1 MLQSRL
7 AAPVLTLALAV
18 GACAPADAQIIA
30 QADLSALCSHPN
42 SDGPGEPAGAF
53 REFLA
58 TRPTPDAVRQRHPAL
73 RVVLPGQPTTMEFRR
88 DCRRFFVTLD
98 AEGRVTGGRFN

>member
-1 MLQSRL
+1 MLRFGL
-7 AAPVLTLALAV
+7 AAPVLTVALAV
-18 GACAPADAQIIA
+18 GAGWPAGAQRIV
-30 QADLSALCSHPN
+30 QADLSALCVHPGN
-42 SDGPGEPAGAF
+42 DGPGEPAGAF

-58 TRPTPDAVRQRHPAL
+58 TRPTPDALRQRHPAL

>member
-1 MLQSRL
+1 MRRSGS
-7 AAPVLTLALAV
+7 AALMLALALAAA
-18 GACAPADAQIIA
+18 GAPVSAQTIA
-30 QADLSALCSHPN
+30 QADLSALCSRP
-42 SDGPGEPAGAF
+42 DRDAPGVPAGAF

-58 TRPTPDAVRQRHPAL
+58 TRPTPDAVRRRHPAL

-98 AEGRVTGGRFN
+98 AEGRVVGGRFN

>member
-1 MLQSRL
+1 MFRFRPFV
-7 AAPVLTLALAV
+7 PVLGLALAA
-18 GACAPADAQIIA
+18 ACAPARAQTIA
-30 QADLSALCSHPN
+30 QADLSALCAHPN
-42 SDGPGEPAGAF
+42 SDAPGEPAGAF